1 MFFQSFS
8 LSKIEIFS
16 GDLILAEQLYMEAG
30 DFDSAVEM
38 LTSINRWE
46 EAIQLTE
53 RTNSEMVPHM
63 RQKYL
68 SWLADTK
75 QLGMAGTFVENEG
88 DLHKA
93 IDYYLDAGLPGK
105 AAKILLRNPVSR
117 KSVNI
122 FCRIT
127 YAGINMQLIANK
139 LYDKNYTYNYTSNL
153 TLYVV
158 KTVCFVNYK
167 KGNSAIVNIGFYLN
181 IRFHIC

>member
-1 MFFQSFS
+1 MIILKYILRFILQRDKICSLIELFFE
-8 LSKIEIFS
+8 KIFS

-75 QLGMAGTFVENEG
+75 QLGMAGAFVENEG

-117 KSVNI
+117 KSVMI

-127 YAGINMQLIANK
+127 YAGINMQLIAN
-139 LYDKNYTYNYTSNL
+139 
-153 TLYVV
+153 TLYIINLYFMFF
-158 KTVCFVNYK
+158 CICR
-167 KGNSAIVNIGFYLN
+167 GNSLF
-181 IRFHIC
+181 CDS